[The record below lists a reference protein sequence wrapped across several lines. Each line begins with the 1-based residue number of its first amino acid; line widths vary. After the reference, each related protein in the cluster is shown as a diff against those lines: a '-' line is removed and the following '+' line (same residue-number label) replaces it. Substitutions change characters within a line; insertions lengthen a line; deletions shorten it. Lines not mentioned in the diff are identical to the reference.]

1 MVLQCSKIFYYK
13 VSNEFLRQDSQSSCK
28 FGKIQNIGETELS
41 EQKISCVCVCV
52 CVCVCLCVCVCVCL
66 CVCVLFVYVH
76 VYVCV
81 YLCTK
86 RRNSF
91 FRINVFGKFFKT
103 SFVNFFQYVF
113 LSLKSYNPRIL

>member
-41 EQKISCVCVCV
+41 EQKISCVCLFVFVFVCV
-52 CVCVCLCVCVCVCL
+52 CV

-81 YLCTK
+81 CVCVQK
-86 RRNSF
+86 EE
-91 FRINVFGKFFKT
+91 IH
-103 SFVNFFQYVF
+103 F
-113 LSLKSYNPRIL
+113 LE